1 MDWGDEEWA
10 AGLRQEKMLN
20 VIEKPT
26 VGTVSLLDVGC
37 GYGALADLIKELKI
51 NIDYVGIDV
60 VPEMVLAGEKRHPES
75 VFRVKYIS
83 KTPDYNY
90 GLISAK
96 IFLAVLSVF
105 GRPNRVQSVSK
116 TRFFTKG

>member
-1 MDWGDEEWA
+1 
-10 AGLRQEKMLN
+10 MLN

-26 VGTVSLLDVGC
+26 VGTVSLLDVEC
-37 GYGALADLIKELKI
+37 DYGALADFIKELKI
-51 NIDYVGIDV
+51 DIDHVGIDV
-60 VPEMVLAGEKRHPES
+60 VPEMVLAAEKRHPEF

-83 KTPDYNY
+83 KTPYYNY

-96 IFLAVLSVF
+96 IFRAVLSVF